1 MTFVAW
7 DWGHLAVH
15 LIWMGVGVLV
25 GFWAAALMA
34 AAGDGEDN
42 DYHRP

>member
-1 MTFVAW
+1 MTFISW
-7 DWGHLAVH
+7 DWGSLAVN

-34 AAGDGEDN
+34 AAGEDD

>member
-1 MTFVAW
+1 MTFLSW
-7 DWGHLAVH
+7 DWGNLAVH
-15 LIWMGVGVLV
+15 GLWLGVGVLV

-34 AAGDGEDN
+34 VAGDDD